1 MGEIV
6 NTTKLVPAL
15 FIDKTNKTTIAS
27 VAQHDIEDQKVMVF
41 KYIQIVLCIFVLITG
56 VVGNILVITSLS
68 KPWRKLKSFE
78 ILALSL
84 GMSDLLYS
92 LANPTLSIL
101 NLWGFGRGYGDK
113 GCRIHSWIARLASTA
128 SAWVLM
134 VISIDRFIVIVLR
147 PLSLADERR
156 WKTLLVIFAIW
167 IISGSFAVVYNLPVK
182 IYQNGELFLCGLFYK
197 SPEEDHAHTIS
208 AFLSDV
214 AFPCLV
220 TAPLCCIVVSRLQRL
235 QHIGNDERVLEAA
248 TKRNNW
254 QSSFWLLLW
263 LSSIC

>member
-1 MGEIV
+1 MDEIV

-15 FIDKTNKTTIAS
+15 FVDKINKTTIAS
-27 VAQHDIEDQKVMVF
+27 VAQHDIEDEKVMVF
-41 KYIQIVLCIFVLITG
+41 KYIQIVLLIFVLITG

-92 LANPTLSIL
+92 LANPTLSIF
-101 NLWGFGRGYGDK
+101 NSWGFGRGYGDT
-113 GCRIHSWIARLASTA
+113 GCRIHSWIARLAYTA

-134 VISIDRFIVIVLR
+134 VISIDRFIEIVLR

-167 IISGSFAVVYNLPVK
+167 IINGSFAVVYNLPVK
-182 IYQNGELFLCGLFYK
+182 IYQNGELF
-197 SPEEDHAHTIS
+197 S
-208 AFLSDV
+208 ANCLINLPRKTMHIHV

-220 TAPLCCIVVSRLQRL
+220 TTSLYCIVVSRLQRL
-235 QHIGNDERVLEAA
+235 QPIGNDERVLEAA
-248 TKRNNW
+248 TKRN
-254 QSSFWLLLW
+254 
-263 LSSIC
+263 